1 MLCYVRSY
9 YIILRLFILYKMCE
23 ERKKNSPTQKVR
35 KEIER
40 YFKIEMVT
48 EQRQIESGGE
58 KILTNK

>member
-1 MLCYVRSY
+1 
-9 YIILRLFILYKMCE
+9 MCE